1 MKLEVTMKQSL
12 SGLLGVVVLA
22 ATPLLAEERMN
33 FAFGFPATSAVGL
46 AVEDYIAA
54 AAERSDGEIVITGF
68 PMTLLSIPETNA
80 GVRDRLADFGF
91 VLTPYHPAEYS
102 TNLFLHELNTLIN
115 LRDNPTGKEPLA
127 FAGAMLEYT
136 FNMCPECMEEFSA
149 QNQVYT
155 GGGVTPL
162 YNLLC
167 NDVSITSIEDGI
179 NYHIIV

>member
-33 FAFGFPATSAVGL
+33 FAFGFQATSAVGL

-80 GVRDRLADFGF
+80 GVRDRLADMFWRRPANQKPPLLQEVYASGLLQCCYIKLHALTTYGF
-91 VLTPYHPAEYS
+91 AH
-102 TNLFLHELNTLIN
+102 
-115 LRDNPTGKEPLA
+115 
-127 FAGAMLEYT
+127 
-136 FNMCPECMEEFSA
+136 
-149 QNQVYT
+149 
-155 GGGVTPL
+155 
-162 YNLLC
+162 
-167 NDVSITSIEDGI
+167 
-179 NYHIIV
+179 

>member
-1 MKLEVTMKQSL
+1 
-12 SGLLGVVVLA
+12 
-22 ATPLLAEERMN
+22 MN

-80 GVRDRLADFGF
+80 GVRDRLADIGF

-127 FAGAMLEYT
+127 FAGAMLET
-136 FNMCPECMEEFSA
+136 ASTLETI
-149 QNQVYT
+149 QNADW
-155 GGGVTPL
+155 GK
-162 YNLLC
+162 
-167 NDVSITSIEDGI
+167 
-179 NYHIIV
+179 